1 MGIEAIKNAGVAY
14 QGSSSVASVKET
26 PKACE
31 TANNNAVASYDTA
44 RPVENINIDSADES
58 NPAEKAVQVLQAQQA
73 DQNAQIKKA
82 VEEINKSAMNDQA
95 EAIFGIHEKTHRVTI
110 KIVDKETKEVI
121 KEYPPEKTLDMIA
134 KVWEMAGIMVDEKR

>member
-14 QGSSSVASVKET
+14 QGSSSAASSKET
-26 PKACE
+26 LKTSAPLD
-31 TANNNAVASYDTA
+31 NSAVTSHDTA
-44 RPVENINIDSADES
+44 RAVENINIGSAEVNDPGE
-58 NPAEKAVQVLQAQQA
+58 NAAQILQAQQA

-95 EAIFGIHEKTHRVTI
+95 AIFGIHEKTHRVTI

>member
-31 TANNNAVASYDTA
+31 TANNNAVASHDTA

-73 DQNAQIKKA
+73 EQNAQIKKA